1 LIVSRRKNIPG
12 LDVCARNTAIM
23 QHAILS
29 SEWLCDD
36 GKPPEDGE
44 GLIASLPLVAFLE
57 LQNAMER
64 LGHALNVLGSGAWW
78 FPHTAAAHTPGST
91 E

>member
-1 LIVSRRKNIPG
+1 MIVSRRKNIPG
-12 LDVCARNTAIM
+12 LDVCARNTAILK
-23 QHAILS
+23 HAILS

-57 LQNAMER
+57 LQNAMDR
-64 LGHALNVLGSGAWW
+64 LGYVLCGFGSGAWW
-78 FPHTAAAHTPGST
+78 LSHTAAAHSPRSA